1 MSGEFLCLQA
11 FQKFIHI
18 AMNGDLELACIAG
31 GARKNG
37 AREGDTQGESVS
49 LARPVLSLAPI
60 TSKRLNEYFSL
71 QV

>member
-1 MSGEFLCLQA
+1 
-11 FQKFIHI
+11 
-18 AMNGDLELACIAG
+18 MNGDLELACIAG

-49 LARPVLSLAPI
+49 LARSVLFLAPI
-60 TSKRLNEYFSL
+60 TSKRLNEYFFSL

>member
-1 MSGEFLCLQA
+1 
-11 FQKFIHI
+11 
-18 AMNGDLELACIAG
+18 MNGDLELACIAG